1 MRAGALNRRVRIDQ
15 RAGTGTLNDP
25 LTWAPLATLWCGVL
39 LLNGKET
46 LLADSDVSSASASIR
61 IRYRTDITN
70 GMRAVLLKFVDGVP
84 VDDVVFNILA
94 PLPNLGS
101 REYTDLACDTGAND
115 G

>member
-1 MRAGALNRRVRIDQ
+1 MHAGDLNRRVRIDQ

-25 LTWAPLATLWCGVL
+25 LTWAPLATVWCSVKML
-39 LLNGKET
+39 TGKET
-46 LLADSDVSSASASIR
+46 LLADSDVASATASLR

-70 GMRAVLLKFVDGVP
+70 GMRAVVLKFVDRVA

-101 REYTDLACDTGAND
+101 REYTDLACSALANN